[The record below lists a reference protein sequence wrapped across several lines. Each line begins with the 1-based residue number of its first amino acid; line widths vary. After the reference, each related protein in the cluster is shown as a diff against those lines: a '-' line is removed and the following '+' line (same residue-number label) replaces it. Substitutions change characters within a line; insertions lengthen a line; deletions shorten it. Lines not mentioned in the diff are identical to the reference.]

1 MSPLSLTRD
10 QLITINISASRCLL
24 CYSIQHPHAQ
34 GGDIYSYPHETGCT
48 MWGYLL
54 LLVILTIYVNFSP
67 HRDDRVKCQQWHS
80 AQMLYNKLNC
90 EACETNVHCLC
101 SVGRVSVQRRSS
113 VCLSVLA
120 SVKCQAYVGYLM
132 LLLIYLKFNIQ
143 SIQLLIIRQQ
153 FTIAIFNFCMLFSC
167 YDERQAF
174 KQIASLL

>member
-67 HRDDRVKCQQWHS
+67 HRDQRVKCQQWHS

-113 VCLSVLA
+113 VCPA
-120 SVKCQAYVGYLM
+120 SVKCLSIHSSVCQESGVRGL
-132 LLLIYLKFNIQ
+132 FNVIVNIFKVQ
-143 SIQLLIIRQQ
+143 YPEYSIINH
-153 FTIAIFNFCMLFSC
+153 TSTV
-167 YDERQAF
+167 YDCD
-174 KQIASLL
+174 I